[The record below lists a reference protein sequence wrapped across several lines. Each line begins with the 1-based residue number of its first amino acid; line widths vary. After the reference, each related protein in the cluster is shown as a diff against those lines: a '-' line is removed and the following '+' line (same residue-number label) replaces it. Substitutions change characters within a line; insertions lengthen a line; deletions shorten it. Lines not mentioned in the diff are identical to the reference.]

1 MRKGIP
7 YTELMLFANVAGTV
21 DCYMRVSTWTSD
33 IWALYVMDDVALP
46 EEWHRC
52 KSMRRLETVNGPI
65 GDVYEKKRKHD
76 EEHYWSE
83 LDTAIQALWMETGKR
98 EEEDSEDDSMEAPS
112 PMSEAALKPWRRKR
126 SGL

>member
-33 IWALYVMDDVALP
+33 SWALYVMDDVVLL

-52 KSMRRLETVNGPI
+52 KSMRQLDIVNGSI
-65 GDVYEKKRKHD
+65 GDVYEKKRTRD
-76 EEHYWSE
+76 EVHYRSYV
-83 LDTAIQALWMETGKR
+83 DTALRAFWKEKLKR
-98 EEEDSEDDSMEAPS
+98 DEGDSEADAMEAPS
-112 PMSEAALKPWRRKR
+112 AISEAALKPWRRR
-126 SGL
+126 SSGL

>member
-52 KSMRRLETVNGPI
+52 KSMRRLETVNGSI

-76 EEHYWSE
+76 EEHYRSE
-83 LDTAIQALWMETGKR
+83 L
-98 EEEDSEDDSMEAPS
+98 DSEDDSMEAPS